1 MGAGDHPEFE
11 PSGPSPLERGTRR
24 GSARRRPR
32 LSLFWRTFLQLSS
45 LLFVCMMVWLMLLRY
60 IESTP
65 ALAFLA
71 PSTGASGV
79 MAPREWLAALLISVL
94 AAALMARGI
103 NRPLKDLS
111 FAASRI
117 RDGDFE
123 ASKLDEEVATSEIR
137 QVNIG
142 FNRMAQ
148 QLSKVD
154 QDRALMLAGISHD
167 LRTPLARL
175 RLETEMSVVDD
186 AARAHMAADIAQ
198 LDAVISKFMD
208 YARPDHV
215 ELQPISL
222 QQVVD
227 TCLNGVRHYH
237 DMRIRAHVADDL
249 WVLGDATELTRV
261 ISNLL
266 ENARRYGKSP
276 SSGMA
281 VVDIAAKA
289 RENWVLLKIRDHGL
303 GVAHDALS
311 NLTKPF
317 YRGDAARTAALGT
330 GLGLSIVDKNLQ
342 RMGGSLQLV
351 NARTGGLAAHIRM
364 KRIAM
369 TAPANALH

>member
-1 MGAGDHPEFE
+1 MARGDQPDFE
-11 PSGPSPLERGTRR
+11 PSGPSPLERDTRR

-32 LSLFWRTFLQLSS
+32 LSLFWRTFLQLAG
-45 LLFVCMMVWLMLLRY
+45 LLFSCMMLWLLLLRY

-65 ALAFLA
+65 ALAFLSRA
-71 PSTGASGV
+71 NGTGWQV
-79 MAPREWLAALLISVL
+79 APREWLSAALIAGL
-94 AAALMARGI
+94 AAALMASLI

-175 RLETEMSVVDD
+175 RLETEMSVADN
-186 AARAHMAADIAQ
+186 AAREHMAADIAQ

-215 ELQPISL
+215 ELQPVSL

-237 DMRIRAHVADDL
+237 DMKVRAHVSSDL
-249 WVLGDATELTRV
+249 WVMGDATELTRV

-276 SSGMA
+276 HSGMA

-303 GVAHDALS
+303 GVAQDALS
-311 NLTKPF
+311 YLTKPF

-330 GLGLSIVDKNLQ
+330 GLGLSIVDRNLQ

-351 NARTGGLAAHIRM
+351 NARSGGLAAHIRM
-364 KRIAM
+364 KRIVM
-369 TAPANALH
+369 GAPQNAP

>member
-1 MGAGDHPEFE
+1 MM
-11 PSGPSPLERGTRR
+11 L
-24 GSARRRPR
+24 
-32 LSLFWRTFLQLSS
+32 W
-45 LLFVCMMVWLMLLRY
+45 LLLLRY
-60 IESTP
+60 IESVP
-65 ALAFLA
+65 ALASLFA
-71 PSTGASGV
+71 PNGPDALISL
-79 MAPREWLAALLISVL
+79 REWLSAMLIATL
-94 AAALMARGI
+94 AAALMSSRI
-103 NRPLKDLS
+103 NRPLQDLS

-117 RDGDFE
+117 RDGDFVS
-123 ASKLDEEVATSEIR
+123 SKLNEEVTTSEIR

-186 AARAHMAADIAQ
+186 SARSHMAADIAQ

-215 ELQPISL
+215 ELQPICL

-237 DMRIRAHVADDL
+237 DMKVRATVPSDL
-249 WVLGDATELTRV
+249 WVMGDATELTRV

-266 ENARRYGKSP
+266 ENARRYGKTP
-276 SSGMA
+276 RSGMA
-281 VVDIAAKA
+281 VVEIAARA
-289 RENWVLLKIRDHGL
+289 RENWVLLKIRDHGI
-303 GVAHDALS
+303 GVADDALS

-351 NARTGGLAAHIRM
+351 NTRTGGLAAHIRM

-369 TAPANALH
+369 DVQGMANG